1 MTGWVGSLPSCVVP
15 ALVALVL
22 VAESGL
28 LIGLVLPGASLVIA
42 LRVLAGAGVVP
53 LPVAA
58 MTVTA
63 ATVVGGALGHCRASR
78 AGSRAPLPTGGR
90 LGRLLPQRVRSLV
103 DRSASPWADASARRP
118 VRTAAVSQLVT
129 GSRTLAPRIAA
140 RTGVPL
146 TTMLRGTVPAALL
159 WAWGLVAAGHCGG
172 RRRAAPERHGGRG
185 RCAGRRRGHLAAAPP
200 AHTRGPRSGDPA
212 APPPSTAPPPRVAAH
227 PRRVDGRCRSGGRRR
242 PGLLRRRRRPGA
254 PGRATSVRR
263 RDAEHR
269 GPSTCDRALRT
280 GRRRPVTGRV
290 PRPRGSPG
298 RADPVVVTTSGPS
311 IRSGR
316 RSAGDA
322 WSWRGGR
329 RG

>member
-42 LRVLAGAGVVP
+42 LGVLAGAGVVP
-53 LPVAA
+53 VPVAA

-159 WAWGLVAAGHCGG
+159 WAWGLVAAG
-172 RRRAAPERHGGRG
+172 AA
-185 RCAGRRRGHLAAAPP
+185 AGAAAPLLNGMVAVAGVP
-200 AHTRGPRSGDPA
+200 VVVAVTWLLLRRRTRAALAPETPRRPRRRRLRPRGWLLTLAASTAAAGVVAAAVLGCCDADAGRAHPA
-212 APPPSTAPPPRVAAH
+212 APPPSAGAMPSTA
-227 PRRVDGRCRSGGRRR
+227 
-242 PGLLRRRRRPGA
+242 
-254 PGRATSVRR
+254 VRR
-263 RDAEHR
+263 RAIVHSGRGVGGRSPDGCR
-269 GPSTCDRALRT
+269 GPGDRRD
-280 GRRRPVTGRV
+280 GR
-290 PRPRGSPG
+290 
-298 RADPVVVTTSGPS
+298 
-311 IRSGR
+311 IRWG
-316 RSAGDA
+316 
-322 WSWRGGR
+322 
-329 RG
+329 